1 MLFNNHEFF
10 LFSQERPSLDRAR
23 DTDKMKAAI
32 KAKMSRKNFGKCLP
46 SFYHSKLC
54 SKLFKK
60 WSLKCLFFVF
70 FLFIRKVRPKDT
82 DRKVRERMKVSIEAK
97 MSGTWG
103 SLCPDYWPQ
112 TRHPTTLR
120 ELATTLNIA
129 KGTTDLRAEFIS
141 KVPHKSPTT
150 LRELATASKKEST
163 RKALEETQVSAK
175 SVHRKQ
181 MFTWTFCKCTLFK
194 HEIEEASEQLG
205 ATTGWI
211 TTNVGHKVRRI
222 RALNSVRLPKHKHTG
237 PQAGPQVRL
246 HLV

>member
-23 DTDKMKAAI
+23 HRQNEGRDQGEDEQI
-32 KAKMSRKNFGKCLP
+32 FGKCLP

-60 WSLKCLFFVF
+60 WNLKCLFFVY
-70 FLFIRKVRPKDT
+70 FLFVRKVRPKDT

-112 TRHPTTLR
+112 TRHP
-120 ELATTLNIA
+120 
-129 KGTTDLRAEFIS
+129 S
-141 KVPHKSPTT
+141 T

-181 MFTWTFCKCTLFK
+181 MFTW
-194 HEIEEASEQLG
+194 
-205 ATTGWI
+205 
-211 TTNVGHKVRRI
+211 
-222 RALNSVRLPKHKHTG
+222 
-237 PQAGPQVRL
+237 
-246 HLV
+246 HLLQMYIVQTRNRGG